1 MTTITIKNEIVI
13 ESGLDKLAMLVKQGS
28 SIPIPKSNGDI
39 EYEIKSKNSE
49 EIKIFWDKLDK
60 SKKIFCIK
68 SSNKNKDKNKDLE
81 DIIKEMKEK
90 SP

>member
-49 EIKIFWDKLDK
+49 EIKNFWDKLDK